1 MNKKNKINY
10 KQLLRNVEKNKREA
24 VKLVQHFQEK

>member
-1 MNKKNKINY
+1 MNKKNETNY
-10 KQLLRNVEKNKREA
+10 KQLVPNVEKNKSEA

>member
-1 MNKKNKINY
+1 MNKKNETNY
-10 KQLLRNVEKNKREA
+10 KQLVRNVEKNKSEA